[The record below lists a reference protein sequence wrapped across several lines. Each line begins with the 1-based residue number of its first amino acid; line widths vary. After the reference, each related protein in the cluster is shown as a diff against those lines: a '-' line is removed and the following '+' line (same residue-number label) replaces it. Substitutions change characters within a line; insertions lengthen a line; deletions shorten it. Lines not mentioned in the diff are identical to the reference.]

1 MCGILGW
8 IGVEDATLNKERFGK
23 ALDLLAHRGPDDRGI
38 VNFPGVLLGH
48 RRLSITDLST
58 SGHQPMID
66 PVSGATIIFNG
77 EIYNHIELRSELLN
91 FGYQFRSTSD
101 TEVLLYALL
110 QWGEHALVRL
120 NGMFAFAEP
129 SIETVPLA
137 SPETPIVLEVCHAAA
152 VFALPNRDA
161 LTAVAENIP
170 DASLLTIVE
179 FVFASV
185 AASTRSV

>member
-120 NGMFAFAEP
+120 NGMFAFALWQPREQRLLLARDRFG
-129 SIETVPLA
+129 VKPLYYRVGR
-137 SPETPIVLEVCHAAA
+137 EG
-152 VFALPNRDA
+152 FA
-161 LTAVAENIP
+161 
-170 DASLLTIVE
+170 
-179 FVFASV
+179 FASEPK
-185 AASTRSV
+185 ALLDLFPEHRQICHST